1 MDPAFLVELRRI
13 AGDAGVLDDPLDLLT
28 YECDA
33 LPHLRETPAAVV
45 LPGSAADVQA
55 IVRLCARTGVPFVAR
70 GHGTG
75 LSGGALPVAGGLV
88 IALSRLN
95 RVVDIDIP
103 NHRVTVEPGVTNLDI
118 TMHV

>member
-1 MDPAFLVELRRI
+1 MDRAFLAALRRI
-13 AGDAGVLDDPLDLLT
+13 VGDRNVLDDALELLT

-55 IVRLCARTGVPFVAR
+55 IVQLCAPNGVPFVAR
-70 GHGTG
+70 GHGPA
-75 LSGGALPVAGGLV
+75 LAGGALPVAGGLV

-95 RVVDIDIP
+95 RVIDIDIP
-103 NHRVTVEPGVTNLDI
+103 NHRVTVEPG
-118 TMHV
+118 

>member
-1 MDPAFLVELRRI
+1 MNVDRAFLTELRRI
-13 AGDAGVLDDPLDLLT
+13 VGDAGVLEDALELLT

-45 LPGSAADVQA
+45 LPRSAADVQA
-55 IVRLCARTGVPFVAR
+55 IVKLCARGRVPFVAR

-95 RVVDIDIP
+95 PRLNVDIR
-103 NHRVTVEPGVTNLDI
+103 NQRET
-118 TMHV
+118 